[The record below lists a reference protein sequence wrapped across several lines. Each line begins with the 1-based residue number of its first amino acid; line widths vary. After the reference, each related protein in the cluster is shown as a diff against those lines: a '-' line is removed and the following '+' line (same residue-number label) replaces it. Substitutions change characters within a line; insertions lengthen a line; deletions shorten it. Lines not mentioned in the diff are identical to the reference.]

1 MKPFRQW
8 INFRSPYTCMAIV
21 MAVYFVKTYFKITI
35 GSQLGSIAMK
45 SDGFHNLSDIMEAMV
60 VMFAIY
66 VASRPQSDRFPLGL
80 AAIENIVSL
89 EIGILVFFLGLSFLA
104 SSVGGLLHHLKFDAS
119 LPAWLQHWFRP
130 PEAGIPDGKTFFY
143 GLAVVILS
151 VLLSLFT
158 STYQISLGKKLKSSS
173 LISDGKESLSDSL
186 VEISVL
192 AGVLGKKWGLPYLDT
207 LAGLLVS
214 IFILRTGIELVVNS
228 AKVLLNVSIDKE
240 ELQKIE
246 DTIHETTGVRQLSSL
261 YAYTIGKDVFA
272 VAEVAVSEDLRFGA
286 VHHMRSSIEQKVLD
300 SVPSVDRVFL
310 TFIPE
315 KPELRRCLLGIGK
328 DKGIRS
334 MIVDDFLR
342 AKNYVV
348 IEVERDRMGS
358 VSIFPNCFQSE
369 SELAAFINEKKV
381 DTIYWVEE
389 TKVLKEQL
397 SANIHTE
404 ETEALVLGD
413 LFVQ

>member
-21 MAVYFVKTYFKITI
+21 VVIYCAKTYFKIAI

-45 SDGFHNLSDIMEAMV
+45 SDGFHNLSDILEALV

-66 VASRPQSDRFPLGL
+66 VASRPRSDRFPLGL

-89 EIGILVFFLGLSFLA
+89 EIGILVILLGLSFLA
-104 SSVGGLLHHLKFDAS
+104 SSLGGLLHYLRFDAL
-119 LPAWLQHWFRP
+119 LPAGFQHWIRP
-130 PEAGIPDGKTFFY
+130 PQTRIPEGETFLY
-143 GLAVVILS
+143 GLAVMILS

-158 STYQISLGKKLKSSS
+158 STYQISLGKTLKSPS

-192 AGVLGKKWGLPYLDT
+192 AGVLGKQWGLPYLDT
-207 LAGLLVS
+207 LAGLLISV
-214 IFILRTGIELVVNS
+214 FILRTGTELVVNA
-228 AKVLLNVSIDKE
+228 AKVLLNISIDKQELKKVE
-240 ELQKIE
+240 E
-246 DTIHETTGVRQLSSL
+246 TIHETTGVRKLSSL

-286 VHHMRSSIEQKVLD
+286 VHHMRSSIERKVLD
-300 SVPSVDRVFL
+300 SVPGVGRVFL

-315 KPELRRCLLGIGK
+315 EPEVKRCLLGIGK
-328 DKGIRS
+328 DRGIRS
-334 MIVDDFLR
+334 LIVDDFLR

-358 VSIFPNCFQSE
+358 VSIFPNRFQSE
-369 SELAAFINEKKV
+369 SELAAFIKDKKV

-389 TKVLKEQL
+389 TKALKEQL
-397 SANIHTE
+397 PPNVHTE
-404 ETEALVLGD
+404 ETEALILGD

>member
-1 MKPFRQW
+1 MV
-8 INFRSPYTCMAIV
+8 IV
-21 MAVYFVKTYFKITI
+21 MAVYCVKTYFKITV

-45 SDGFHNLSDIMEAMV
+45 SDGIHNLSDIMEAMV

-66 VASRPQSDRFPLGL
+66 VSSRPQSDRFPLGL

-89 EIGILVFFLGLSFLA
+89 EIGILVSFLGLSFMA
-104 SSVGGLLHHLKFDAS
+104 SSAGGLLHHFGHDAS
-119 LPAWLQHWFRP
+119 LPAWLRHWFSP
-130 PEAGIPDGKTFFY
+130 PETGIPEGKSFY
-143 GLAVVILS
+143 LGLAVVILS
-151 VLLSLFT
+151 VLLSLLI

-173 LISDGKESLSDSL
+173 LISDGKESLSDAL

-192 AGVLGKKWGLPYLDT
+192 IGVLGKKWGLPYLDT

-214 IFILRTGIELVVNS
+214 VFILRTGTELVIN
-228 AKVLLNVSIDKE
+228 ATKVLLNVSIDKP
-240 ELQKIE
+240 ELQKLE
-246 DTIHETTGVRQLSSL
+246 DMIHETTGVRRLTGL
-261 YAYTIGKDVFA
+261 YAYTIGKNVFA

-286 VHHMRSSIEQKVLD
+286 VHHMRSSIQQKVLD
-300 SVPSVDRVFL
+300 NVPRVDRVFL

-334 MIVDDFLR
+334 LIIDDFLR
-342 AKNYVV
+342 AKNYV
-348 IEVERDRMGS
+348 IVEAEQDRMGS
-358 VSIFPNCFQSE
+358 VSIFPNRFQSE
-369 SELAAFINEKKV
+369 SELVAFINEKKV

-389 TKVLKEQL
+389 VMILKEKL
-397 SANIHTE
+397 PPGIHVE